1 MAAVNR
7 TTILDE
13 IIYPAYRDVTSI
25 PPLPPAEL
33 REPSPDLRLF
43 GGDQRI
49 DSLKLVSLVVAVER
63 RIEEQ
68 LGRRLVLADER
79 AMSQSASPFRTL
91 GALADYI
98 VQLLDEP

>member
-1 MAAVNR
+1 VDR
-7 TTILDE
+7 DTILAE
-13 IIYPAYRDVTSI
+13 IIFPCYRDVTSGLA
-25 PPLPPAEL
+25 LPEAEQV
-33 REPSPDLRLF
+33 EPSADLRLF
-43 GGDQRI
+43 GRDQKL

-63 RIEEQ
+63 RIEEK

-98 VQLLDEP
+98 VQLLAEP